1 LQQLKL
7 QSYCYQMEEDLKLR
21 KAATIDEIYSSFKYR
36 PLEINEIDEF
46 YHETEKVRGGKPA
59 RRRIAR
65 MLEKEMGDYQ
75 HILLVGYKGSGK
87 STELNHLQK
96 DIQDEYLVINYS
108 VMDELDPIHLNY
120 IELFIVTLER
130 LFTIAREH
138 KLRISRAYIKNIT
151 HWIQSKEI
159 EEIRTKYNIGVD
171 AEVGAEG
178 KIGIPFLQKFFY
190 KFKMS
195 AKSSRSLKETIKTN
209 IEPKLSDLIEHCN
222 LLVNEVIQGLK
233 KIEKKD
239 LLIIIE
245 DLDKIPIDRAED
257 LFFNYANQISQL
269 RSNVVFTFP
278 ITSYYNIR
286 FNTIRQY
293 FSNIFELPM
302 IKVKN
307 QDQSPFEKGF
317 NALKKIVE
325 KRMDLTLF
333 ESPKLLNLLIEKSG
347 GCIRDLFRLIAEAAE
362 HTIDYGRE
370 KINKSDCANSLSALK
385 REYYNTI
392 ADNYRN
398 GQKIAVETY
407 YKTLVEVAKDATKRV
422 DNTEE
427 ILDLRQNLCILGYNG
442 VGWCDVHPIV
452 KEILMEKELW
462 DGKQE

>member
-1 LQQLKL
+1 M
-7 QSYCYQMEEDLKLR
+7 QMEGDPKLK
-21 KAATIDEIYSSFKYR
+21 KATNIHQIYTSFKYR
-36 PLEINEIDEF
+36 PLEIDELEEF
-46 YHETEKVRGGKPA
+46 YLETEDVRGGKPA

-65 MLEKEMGDYQ
+65 MLEKELGDYQ

-96 DIQDEYLVINYS
+96 DIQDDYLVINYS
-108 VMDELDPIHLNY
+108 VMNELDPIHLNY

-130 LFTIAREH
+130 LFTIAREY

-151 HWIQSKEI
+151 YWIQSKEI
-159 EEIRTKYNIGVD
+159 EEIRNKYNIGIE
-171 AEVGAEG
+171 AEAGAEG

-209 IEPKLSDLIEHCN
+209 IEPKLSDLIDHCN
-222 LLVNEVIQGLK
+222 LLVNEVKNGLK
-233 KIEKKD
+233 KIGKED

-269 RSNVVFTFP
+269 RCNVVFTFP

-293 FSNIFELPM
+293 FSNVYELPM

-307 QDQSPFEKGF
+307 QDQSKFKEGYK
-317 NALKKIVE
+317 ALKNIVG
-325 KRMDLTLF
+325 KRMDLSLF
-333 ESPKLLNLLIEKSG
+333 ESSKLLDLLIEKSG

-370 KINKSDCANSLSALK
+370 LISKEDCMNSLLSLK

-398 GQKIAVETY
+398 GIKIAVETY
-407 YKTLVEVAKDATKRV
+407 YKTLVNVAKDATKRV

-442 VGWCDVHPIV
+442 QGWCDVHPIV
-452 KEILMEKELW
+452 KEILIERDLW
-462 DGKQE
+462 DGKQS

>member
-1 LQQLKL
+1 
-7 QSYCYQMEEDLKLR
+7 MEGDLKLKR
-21 KAATIDEIYSSFKYR
+21 ATTIDEIYTSFQYR
-36 PLEINEIDEF
+36 PLEIEELEEF

-59 RRRIAR
+59 RKRIAR
-65 MLEKEMGDYQ
+65 MLEKEIGDYQ
-75 HILLVGYKGSGK
+75 HILLVGYKGAGK

-96 DIQDEYLVINYS
+96 DIQSEYLVINYS

-130 LFTIAREH
+130 LFNIAREY

-151 HWIQSKEI
+151 QWIQSKEI
-159 EEIRTKYNIGVD
+159 EEIRNKYNIGVE
-171 AEVGAEG
+171 AEAGAEG

-195 AKSSRSLKETIKTN
+195 AKSSRSLKETIKVN

-222 LLVNEVIQGLK
+222 LLINEVKNGLK
-233 KIEKKD
+233 KIEKED

-269 RSNVVFTFP
+269 RCNVVFTFP

-293 FSNIFELPM
+293 FSNIYELPM

-307 QDQSPFEKGF
+307 QDQSLYEKGF
-317 NALKKIVE
+317 NALKEIVE
-325 KRMDLTLF
+325 KRMDLALF
-333 ESPKLLNLLIEKSG
+333 ESPELLEFLIEKSG

-370 KINKSDCANSLSALK
+370 IINEVDCHNSLSSLK

-398 GQKIAVETY
+398 GVRIEVETY
-407 YKTLVEVAKDATKRV
+407 YKTLVGVAKDSTKRV

-442 VGWCDVHPIV
+442 EGWCDVHPIV
-452 KEILMEKELW
+452 KEILIEKGLW
-462 DGKQE
+462 DGKQK

>member
-1 LQQLKL
+1 MEGELKL
-7 QSYCYQMEEDLKLR
+7 KR
-21 KAATIDEIYSSFKYR
+21 ATTIDEIYTSFQYR
-36 PLEINEIDEF
+36 PLEIEELEEF

-65 MLEKEMGDYQ
+65 MLEKEIGDYQ

-96 DIQDEYLVINYS
+96 DIQSEYLVINYS

-120 IELFIVTLER
+120 IELFIVTLEQ
-130 LFTIAREH
+130 LFNIAREY

-151 HWIQSKEI
+151 QWIQSKEI
-159 EEIRTKYNIGVD
+159 EEIRNKYNIGVE
-171 AEVGAEG
+171 AEAGAEG

-195 AKSSRSLKETIKTN
+195 AKSSRSLKETIKVN

-222 LLVNEVIQGLK
+222 LLINEVKNGLK
-233 KIEKKD
+233 KIEKED

-269 RSNVVFTFP
+269 RCNVVFTFP

-293 FSNIFELPM
+293 FSNIYELPM

-307 QDQSPFEKGF
+307 QDQSPYEKGF
-317 NALKKIVE
+317 NALKEIVE
-325 KRMDLTLF
+325 KRMDLALF
-333 ESPKLLNLLIEKSG
+333 ESPELLKLLIEKSG

-370 KINKSDCANSLSALK
+370 IINKVDCQSSLSSLK

-398 GQKIAVETY
+398 GVRIEVETY
-407 YKTLVEVAKDATKRV
+407 YKTLVGVAKDSSKRV

-442 VGWCDVHPIV
+442 EGWCDVHPIV
-452 KEILMEKELW
+452 KEILVEKGLW
-462 DGKQE
+462 DGKQK